1 MTDDLVLLNDWHP
14 VTTVAELDSR
24 PIYGTRL
31 LEEDIVVWR
40 AGDQIHAWRDRCV
53 HRGTRLSLGKIVDD
67 NCIQCPYHGW
77 IYDSQG
83 QCIKIP
89 AMPEHTPAKRARI
102 KTFEVREDYGLVWVC
117 MGEPANDIASF
128 PEWEKP
134 DFRKLLCGPYSVQTS
149 GPRIIENFLDVA
161 HFPYIHE
168 NILGTR
174 EHTEIVDYDVTT
186 DAYGVV
192 ASNVKVYQP
201 DPYGTGEG
209 ETVVYTY
216 AAPRPLTAY
225 LLKESAGPQFSILL
239 VITPHS
245 PVEST
250 AWMWMTMNYGHDLPE
265 QELID
270 WQDSIFAQDKP
281 VLESQRPQCLPLD
294 PEAELSVRPDK
305 TAVSYRRWLRKL
317 GMTFG
322 VEA

>member
-161 HFPYIHE
+161 HFPLY
-168 NILGTR
+168 
-174 EHTEIVDYDVTT
+174 
-186 DAYGVV
+186 
-192 ASNVKVYQP
+192 S
-201 DPYGTGEG
+201 
-209 ETVVYTY
+209 
-216 AAPRPLTAY
+216 
-225 LLKESAGPQFSILL
+225 
-239 VITPHS
+239 
-245 PVEST
+245 
-250 AWMWMTMNYGHDLPE
+250 
-265 QELID
+265 
-270 WQDSIFAQDKP
+270 
-281 VLESQRPQCLPLD
+281 
-294 PEAELSVRPDK
+294 
-305 TAVSYRRWLRKL
+305 
-317 GMTFG
+317 
-322 VEA
+322 

>member
-1 MTDDLVLLNDWHP
+1 M
-14 VTTVAELDSR
+14 SR
-24 PIYGTRL
+24 
-31 LEEDIVVWR
+31 
-40 AGDQIHAWRDRCV
+40 
-53 HRGTRLSLGKIVDD
+53 
-67 NCIQCPYHGW
+67 
-77 IYDSQG
+77 
-83 QCIKIP
+83 
-89 AMPEHTPAKRARI
+89 
-102 KTFEVREDYGLVWVC
+102 
-117 MGEPANDIASF
+117 
-128 PEWEKP
+128 
-134 DFRKLLCGPYSVQTS
+134 TS
-149 GPRIIENFLDVA
+149 
-161 HFPYIHE
+161 PYIHE

-270 WQDSIFAQDKP
+270 WAG
-281 VLESQRPQCLPLD
+281 LHLPPRTNLSSN
-294 PEAELSVRPDK
+294 PSVRNACHWIPRPSSVYAR
-305 TAVSYRRWLRKL
+305 TKL
-317 GMTFG
+317 PSVIVGG
-322 VEA
+322 YASWG